1 MVSVMIE
8 NDSVQGVELK
18 IAPHEIGVSS
28 PMSDTALTP
37 TDFELENGRAVEYR
51 RVSFETVK
59 ERVNIRYDVDPP
71 RRYSS
76 AIDALASFVK
86 GKKHMHHE
94 SQRHAMIRLQILMI
108 PALIASAIQPILIQ
122 ADSIQCTEEGKI
134 IVGTLAALATCLIG
148 TVSMLRLDACVE
160 AHRSAEHQYDKLQS
174 LLEFQSGQVLLFSD
188 PSLKRGRRAI
198 EVRKGLADVET
209 IERINSLS
217 EDDNELSSEKIKIQ
231 KGVKERLSILR
242 KQSKIAED
250 ALTAKMKDLVQEVD
264 TKIRDIK
271 DSTKFPIPSEILCRY
286 PFTSNTNIFSLI
298 KRIDDAR
305 TKTITDLTYV
315 INCLRHERVLR
326 EQGTGTD
333 RYKDLC
339 KRRRTLCDS
348 IIYLNT
354 AYSIVDEMFAAE
366 RAQYCKKPGCQPIQQ
381 RSIPDGIRAELHR
394 WIFEGKGL
402 ALGKAAKLDV

>member
-1 MVSVMIE
+1 MS
-8 NDSVQGVELK
+8 NDLKKDNVQ
-18 IAPHEIGVSS
+18 ISVSS
-28 PMSDTALTP
+28 LDNTISSTVGAYKPMSPATP
-37 TDFELENGRAVEYR
+37 TDFELDSGGAVDYK
-51 RVSFETVK
+51 RVSFQTIK
-59 ERVNIRYDVDPP
+59 ERVNIRYDVDVP

-76 AIDALASFVK
+76 AIDAMASFVK

-94 SQRHAMIRLQILMI
+94 SQRHAMIRLQALMI

-122 ADSIQCTEEGKI
+122 ADSIQCTEQGKI

-148 TVSMLRLDACVE
+148 IVSILRLDACVE

-188 PSLKRGRRAI
+188 PSLKKGRRAA
-198 EVRKGLADVET
+198 EVRRGFEELET
-209 IERINSLS
+209 IYKINSLS
-217 EDDNELSSEKIKIQ
+217 EDEEELASDKVSVQ
-231 KGVKERLSILR
+231 KGVRDNLSTLR
-242 KQSKIAED
+242 TKTQIAEE

-271 DSTKFPIPSEILCRY
+271 DSAKFPIPNAILCRY
-286 PFTSNTNIFSLI
+286 PFTSNTNIFSVI

-315 INCLRHERVLR
+315 INALRHERALR
-326 EQGTGTD
+326 ENGTD
-333 RYKDLC
+333 TDDYRQLC
-339 KRRRTLCDS
+339 CRRRKLCDS

-366 RAQYCKKPGCQPIQQ
+366 RAQVCNKSKSRTRPN
-381 RSIPDGIRAELHR
+381 IRFASGVREELHK
-394 WIFEGKGL
+394 WIFEGKTL
-402 ALGKAAKLDV
+402 DLGKTQTLDI